1 MKLLIK
7 FFIKFMSIPEVS
19 KLFLEIAEYLAKQ
32 TEKFTWDDRAVE
44 LFRKWS
50 RK

>member
-7 FFIKFMSIPEVS
+7 FFIKFMSISEVS

-32 TEKFTWDDRAVE
+32 TEFTWDDKAIQ
-44 LFRKWS
+44 LFREWS
-50 RK
+50 KK